1 LNGQCPLASGYGGS
15 VYSMDTH
22 LTETECD
29 DWRAA
34 AGVAVGGVTSSWSS
48 SYPRGCWEWSGA
60 DFYYNT
66 QRYPYTGAANPSA
79 RPVCKDPSTPGP
91 VYSNSQTVRLVDG
104 TCTSGRV
111 EILHNGIWGT
121 VCDDNWDLNDGNVV
135 CASLGLGPASSVP
148 QNCGTFGCGSG
159 QIWMD
164 DVACAGSEATLEDC
178 PHSGW
183 GTHNCVH
190 GEDAAVVC
198 TTLDISW
205 YSTAGG
211 SAPSCNSVCTGAGKT
226 CDAASIHSATVESS
240 CATQHAVL
248 SSHGYPQAT
257 SSCVQCS
264 PTDSTNAYCFP
275 GLAGGSSVYYHTSFA
290 VGGFNCDTV
299 PDSRTNPSICPCR

>member
-1 LNGQCPLASGYGGS
+1 MNGQCPLASGYGGS

-34 AGVAVGGVTSSWSS
+34 AGVAVGGGTSSWSS
-48 SYPRGCWEWSGA
+48 SFPRGCWEYSSGA
-60 DFYYNT
+60 YFYYNT
-66 QRYPYTGAANPSA
+66 QRHPYTGAANPSA

-91 VYSNSQTVRLVDG
+91 VYSNSRTVRLVDG

-164 DVACAGSEATLEDC
+164 DVACAGSEAKLEDC

-183 GTHNCVH
+183 GTHNCGH

-198 TTLDISW
+198 T
-205 YSTAGG
+205 G
-211 SAPSCNSVCTGAGKT
+211 
-226 CDAASIHSATVESS
+226 
-240 CATQHAVL
+240 
-248 SSHGYPQAT
+248 
-257 SSCVQCS
+257 
-264 PTDSTNAYCFP
+264 
-275 GLAGGSSVYYHTSFA
+275 
-290 VGGFNCDTV
+290 
-299 PDSRTNPSICPCR
+299 